1 MGKGTVKS
9 QTRALLLKLY
19 GSRYERHW
27 SSRNGCFYC
36 GDSWTDLDH
45 CPPLSWLDVKDYKWF
60 KDRKI
65 GFYLVNSCNDCNK
78 ALSDRP
84 LFSLQE
90 RAEFNRLRLE
100 RKAEKIVIWSK
111 AEISEMSLR
120 FQKTIIARQQVQNRL
135 LDRLRYAQELQFRA
149 EDFPL

>member
-1 MGKGTVKS
+1 MAKGTAK
-9 QTRALLLKLY
+9 QHTRALLLKLY
-19 GSRYERHW
+19 GARYERHW

-36 GDSWTDLDH
+36 GDGWTDLDH

-65 GFYLVNSCNDCNK
+65 GFYLVNSCSDCNK

-90 RAEFNRLRLE
+90 RAEYNRLRLE
-100 RKAEKIVIWSK
+100 RKADKIVLWSK
-111 AEISEMSLR
+111 AEISEMSPR
-120 FQKTIIARQQVQNRL
+120 FQKTIIARQQLQNRL